1 DQDRPASAHDST
13 SVPLHHRLHATI
25 SEPREQSTGSASIS
39 ERQPKTDQKGVTYT
53 ALEGNAFVLEFRKT
67 GTRVLVDPWLIGPL
81 DFGGGSHLLYQGTKR
96 ALRFTEAS
104 AIELARSC
112 DLILITQSIND
123 HCHKPT
129 LAVLPRDI
137 PVVAAP
143 GAATIVQG
151 MGYTSVQACDHGQ
164 SVEAAG
170 GRLSIKASQG
180 ALTGP
185 PWAKRQN
192 GYRLVENTE
201 QGARVYYEPHAD
213 FVQDSVSELGKV
225 DVVITPPTTISL
237 VGYRVVHGGSPQ
249 NLKLLTMLAP
259 DAVIALKNADFEEKG
274 PLAGDV
280 ATMRV
285 DMAKIGALADTQ
297 LYEPEPGQPI
307 HVML

>member
-1 DQDRPASAHDST
+1 MGQGLQSVILQPPSLCQVILSGST
-13 SVPLHHRLHATI
+13 SCFFWLTPSHL
-25 SEPREQSTGSASIS
+25 
-39 ERQPKTDQKGVTYT
+39 
-53 ALEGNAFVLEFRKT
+53 GNCI

-164 SVEAAG
+164 SVEVGFLRGMHSFGWSVDFGCMRESCSRSIRIPGYSQYNYSSHQPPSSFLSRVRLPG
-170 GRLSIKASQG
+170 GG
-180 ALTGP
+180 
-185 PWAKRQN
+185 
-192 GYRLVENTE
+192 
-201 QGARVYYEPHAD
+201 
-213 FVQDSVSELGKV
+213 
-225 DVVITPPTTISL
+225 
-237 VGYRVVHGGSPQ
+237 
-249 NLKLLTMLAP
+249 
-259 DAVIALKNADFEEKG
+259 
-274 PLAGDV
+274 
-280 ATMRV
+280 
-285 DMAKIGALADTQ
+285 
-297 LYEPEPGQPI
+297 
-307 HVML
+307 